1 MSATRPLCQPVV
13 AWKQSRAF
21 RIGIYPVFVSA
32 RSKPTRDK
40 TNYHLVSDESKVRL
54 WTNRA
59 DETSVTGPRM
69 KRALAVRILLW
80 ASLLLPIV
88 ILIFVLRG
96 CT

>member
-1 MSATRPLCQPVV
+1 LEAKP
-13 AWKQSRAF
+13 AF
-21 RIGIYPVFVSA
+21 RIGIYPAFVSA

-54 WTNRA
+54 STNRA
-59 DETSVTGPRM
+59 DETSVTGRRI

-80 ASLLLPIV
+80 ASLLLPILAL
-88 ILIFVLRG
+88 ILFLRA